1 MAATSGEIAR
11 LRDHDASGCRRPLFV
26 SRSWAGPG
34 ATPIVAR
41 GARLRAARFGPTRGR
56 RSSAGAWKR
65 DSSKERVEGT
75 PRRSGGSGAVV
86 LSCCRAVVL
95 SCCRAVVLSCC
106 RAVVLSCCRVIARL
120 LDCSI
125 ARLLDCVV
133 GCARG
138 RAVACS
144 CVRVFVRR
152 HGRVCAERSF
162 DRAAR
167 GARRAARGA
176 RRVASGEWRV
186 ASGERR
192 AASGER
198 RAASGERRAVKGEWR
213 MAKGERAPSGHGARR
228 AKSACARPCGAGSH
242 GFTAHVRGAT
252 ACRFRRYRPSP
263 TMPTSDTNAS
273 SEKNSA
279 SGSHS
284 PR

>member
-1 MAATSGEIAR
+1 MQADAGGRFSSADHGLGRAR
-11 LRDHDASGCRRPLFV
+11 
-26 SRSWAGPG
+26 
-34 ATPIVAR
+34 
-41 GARLRAARFGPTRGR
+41 R
-56 RSSAGAWKR
+56 RSSLVGRGCVRLDLARLVGG
-65 DSSKERVEGT
+65 VH
-75 PRRSGGSGAVV
+75 RRARGSGIRRRNALKEPLGGMAGPV

-106 RAVVLSCCRVIARL
+106 RAIARL
-120 LDCSI
+120 
-125 ARLLDCVV
+125 RDCVV
-133 GCARG
+133 GCAR
-138 RAVACS
+138 
-144 CVRVFVRR
+144 VRVFVCSC
-152 HGRVCAERSF
+152 GGT
-162 DRAAR
+162 AAFVPNDHLI
-167 GARRAARGA
+167 ARRAARGA
-176 RRVASGEWRV
+176 RRVASGEW
-186 ASGERR
+186 
-192 AASGER
+192 

>member
-26 SRSWAGPG
+26 CRSWAGPG

-75 PRRSGGSGAVV
+75 PRRNGGSGAVV

-106 RAVVLSCCRVIARL
+106 RAIARL
-120 LDCSI
+120 LDCAI
-125 ARLLDCVV
+125 AWSGVRV
-133 GCARG
+133 GVRS
-138 RAVACS
+138 R
-144 CVRVFVRR
+144 VRVFVRR

-167 GARRAARGA
+167 GARRAARG
-176 RRVASGEWRV
+176 EWRV
-186 ASGERR
+186 ASSEWRMANGE
-192 AASGER
+192 G
-198 RAASGERRAVKGEWR
+198 R

-242 GFTAHVRGAT
+242 GFTAHARGAT

>member
-65 DSSKERVEGT
+65 DSSKERIEGT
-75 PRRSGGSGAVV
+75 PRRNGGSGAVV

-95 SCCRAVVLSCC
+95 SCCRAVVLSCDC
-106 RAVVLSCCRVIARL
+106 SIARL

-125 ARLLDCVV
+125 ARLRDCVV

-167 GARRAARGA
+167 GARRAA
-176 RRVASGEWRV
+176 
-186 ASGERR
+186 
-192 AASGER
+192 
-198 RAASGERRAVKGEWR
+198 SGERRAVKGEGR
-213 MAKGERAPSGHGARR
+213 RAKGERAPSGHGARR

-242 GFTAHVRGAT
+242 GFTAHARGAT

>member
-65 DSSKERVEGT
+65 DSSKERIEGT
-75 PRRSGGSGAVV
+75 PRRNGGSGAVV

-106 RAVVLSCCRVIARL
+106 RAVVLSCCRAVVLSCCRAVVLSCCRAIARL
-120 LDCSI
+120 LDCAI
-125 ARLLDCVV
+125 AWSGVRV
-133 GCARG
+133 GVRS
-138 RAVACS
+138 R
-144 CVRVFVRR
+144 VRVFVRR

-167 GARRAARGA
+167 GARRAA
-176 RRVASGEWRV
+176 SGEWRV

-192 AASGER
+192 A
-198 RAASGERRAVKGEWR
+198 VKGEWR
-213 MAKGERAPSGHGARR
+213 RAKGERAPSGHGARR

>member
-1 MAATSGEIAR
+1 MQADAGGRFSSADHGLGRAR
-11 LRDHDASGCRRPLFV
+11 
-26 SRSWAGPG
+26 
-34 ATPIVAR
+34 
-41 GARLRAARFGPTRGR
+41 R
-56 RSSAGAWKR
+56 RSSLVGRGCVRLDLARLVGG
-65 DSSKERVEGT
+65 VH
-75 PRRSGGSGAVV
+75 RRARGSGIRRRNALKEPLGGMAGPV

-106 RAVVLSCCRVIARL
+106 RAVVLSC
-120 LDCSI
+120 DCSI
-125 ARLLDCVV
+125 ARLRDCVV

-167 GARRAARGA
+167 GARR
-176 RRVASGEWRV
+176 V
-186 ASGERR
+186 
-192 AASGER
+192 
-198 RAASGERRAVKGEWR
+198 ASGERRAVKGEGR
-213 MAKGERAPSGHGARR
+213 MANGEGRRAKGERAPSGHGARR

-242 GFTAHVRGAT
+242 GFTAHARGAT